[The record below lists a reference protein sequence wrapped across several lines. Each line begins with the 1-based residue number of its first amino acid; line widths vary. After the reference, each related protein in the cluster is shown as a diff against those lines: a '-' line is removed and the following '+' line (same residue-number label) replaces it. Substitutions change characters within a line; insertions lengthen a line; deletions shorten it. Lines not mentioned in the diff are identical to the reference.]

1 MIKEFLIK
9 IEELQV
15 AKEKELAHLK
25 QYCQNS
31 SVDEETYHRFKQ
43 LIDYKHEQ
51 KRTDLIKSAI
61 QKNVEIEKSAVS

>member
-1 MIKEFLIK
+1 MIKEFLLK

-15 AKEKELAHLK
+15 AKDKELSHLK

-31 SVDEETYHRFKQ
+31 SVDEETYLRFKQ

-61 QKNVEIEKSAVS
+61 AKNVEIEKSAIS